1 VTIIPDSYRDLL
13 ERPIVVSL
21 ATVMP
26 DGQPQVTP
34 VWVDLVDGKIRMNTV
49 VGRQKERN
57 LSECKQATVLAI
69 DPDNPLRFMEIR
81 GEAAPSGED
90 DGIVMIDKLSK
101 DYLNIEPYPWRNP
114 ADTRITFLI
123 TPLHDVV
130 SG

>member
-1 VTIIPDSYRDLL
+1 MTTIPESHRDLL

-26 DGQPQVTP
+26 DGPPQVTP
-34 VWVDLVDGKIRMNTV
+34 VWADLVEGKIRINTV

-57 LSECKQATVLAI
+57 LSERPQVTVLAI
-69 DPDNPLRFMEIR
+69 DPDNPMRFMEIR

-90 DGIVMIDKLSK
+90 DGIAVIDKLSK
-101 DYLNIEPYPWRNP
+101 DYLNVEPYPWRDP

-123 TPLHDVV
+123 TPLRVVV

>member
-34 VWVDLVDGKIRMNTV
+34 VWVDLVDGKIRMHTV

-57 LSECKQATVLAI
+57 LSERKQATVLAI
-69 DPDNPLRFMEIR
+69 DPDTPLRFMEIR

-90 DGIVMIDKLSK
+90 DGNAVIDKLSK

>member
-1 VTIIPDSYRDLL
+1 MTTIPDSYRDLL

-34 VWVDLVDGKIRMNTV
+34 VWVDLVNGHIRVNTV

-57 LSECKQATVLAI
+57 LSERKHATVLVI
-69 DPDNPLRFMEIR
+69 DPDNPMRFMEIR
-81 GEAAPSGED
+81 GEGVPSGED
-90 DGIVMIDKLSK
+90 DGIAVIDKLSK
-101 DYLNIEPYPWRNP
+101 DYLNVEPYPWRDP

-123 TPLHDVV
+123 TPLRVVV